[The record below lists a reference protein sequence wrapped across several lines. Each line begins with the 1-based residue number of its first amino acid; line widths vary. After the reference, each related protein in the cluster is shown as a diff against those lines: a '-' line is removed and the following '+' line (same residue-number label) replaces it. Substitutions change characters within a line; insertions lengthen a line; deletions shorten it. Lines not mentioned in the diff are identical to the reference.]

1 MLRSD
6 GSIILKV
13 VAGDVLGLGVVV
25 FGIVEYVYVA
35 LIVRSR
41 VISKSG
47 TKAEI
52 LSIRSKPTIARD
64 LLPTRVG
71 RN

>member
-6 GSIILKV
+6 KSIILKV
-13 VAGDVLGLGVVV
+13 VVGDVLGLGVVV
-25 FGIVEYVYVA
+25 FGFVEYAYVA

-41 VISKSG
+41 GISKSS

-64 LLPTRVG
+64 LLPTRMG
-71 RN
+71 HN